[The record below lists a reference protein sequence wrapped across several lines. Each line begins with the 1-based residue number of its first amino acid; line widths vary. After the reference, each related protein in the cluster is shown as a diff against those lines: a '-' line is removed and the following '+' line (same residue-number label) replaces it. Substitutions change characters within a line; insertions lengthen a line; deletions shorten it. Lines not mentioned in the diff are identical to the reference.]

1 MFYVTKRRNRASSNA
16 SSKEAQSE
24 TALAR
29 NQFSPLR
36 FFLFVA
42 ASVFVAEILVWSL
55 PTLLSPT
62 ATLQSAIFGRLL
74 LTALVF
80 SALYLFWFQR
90 LVAPPAP
97 PEPVPDSCTPDLNA
111 TDEKIFGSLVVNG
124 DDTVPATVSEPIDEQ
139 DLLAVDMNEALL
151 APVTQWDRDVGWR
164 LPDEWIRLKSPP
176 AKRIEWLVK
185 AYYGW
190 YPSTARHEL
199 ARALLP
205 FLAPLVGS
213 GVEVSDRHR
222 EACEH
227 VVVDWASKQSG
238 HPIGPFPDP
247 R

>member
-1 MFYVTKRRNRASSNA
+1 MLYVFYETTRRNRATSNA

-24 TALAR
+24 TAQAR
-29 NQFSPLR
+29 NQFYPLR

-42 ASVFVAEILVWSL
+42 ASVFVAEILVWFL

-62 ATLQSAIFGRLL
+62 ATLQSALFGRLL

-90 LVAPPAP
+90 LVAPAAP
-97 PEPVPDSCTPDLNA
+97 PEPAPDSWTPDLNA
-111 TDEKIFGSLVVNG
+111 TDEKLLGSLVANG
-124 DDTVPATVSEPIDEQ
+124 NDTVPAMVSEPIDEQ
-139 DLLAVDMNEALL
+139 DLLALDINNSLL

-176 AKRIEWLVK
+176 AERIEWLVK

-199 ARALLP
+199 AVALLP
-205 FLAPLVGS
+205 VLADIDTPEDL
-213 GVEVSDRHR
+213 
-222 EACEH
+222 
-227 VVVDWASKQSG
+227 VDWPELLA
-238 HPIGPFPDP
+238 
-247 R
+247 